1 MENNMPN
8 IDIFFFFWKIKIT
21 LILRKVLEPKIAKK
35 YYIVIHATNL
45 QNAFGEKN
53 PLQL

>member
-35 YYIVIHATNL
+35 ILHSDSCDELPKCVW
-45 QNAFGEKN
+45 GKN